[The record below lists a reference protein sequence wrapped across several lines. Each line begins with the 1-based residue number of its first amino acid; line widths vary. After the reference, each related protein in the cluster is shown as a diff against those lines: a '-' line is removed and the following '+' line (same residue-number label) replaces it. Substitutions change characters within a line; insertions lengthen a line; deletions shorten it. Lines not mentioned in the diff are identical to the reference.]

1 MASEDLLDIDDKRRL
16 ELGLSLREQMI
27 RELTAKGA
35 IPENPKDRYFLLKV
49 METMDVT
56 ILSKAK
62 VKSDDSGQRAQESI
76 AKSISELLTRSPA
89 LLPGS
94 QRHAPEI
101 STDIKVD
108 NLVPGETDQGVAVL
122 SYSTFLK

>member
-35 IPENPKDRYFLLKV
+35 LPENPKDRYFLIKI
-49 METMDVT
+49 METMDLT

-76 AKSISELLTRSPA
+76 AKSISELLTRSHA
-89 LLPGS
+89 VVPGS

-101 STDIKVD
+101 PADIKVS
-108 NLVPGETDQGVAVL
+108 NPVFGETDQGVAAL
-122 SYSTFLK
+122 SYNTFNK